1 MRRGLLLD
9 PADFYGKGRWKKMP
23 ITLSP
28 RLRRI
33 ADFVLP
39 GAVVADV
46 GTDHA
51 YIPICRLQSGVPA
64 HAVATD
70 INPGPLRNALR
81 DAERCG
87 VSECLTLTLCDGLAG
102 VDPDGVDTVIAA
114 GMGGETIQNIL
125 AAAPWS
131 WEKRLILQP
140 QTKFYELRRW
150 LRDHGL
156 RIADAALSYDAG
168 RLYLVWLVE
177 RGEGEID
184 DYPIDRAL
192 IEKRD
197 PLLRH
202 YLEEQIKRLLSQTQG
217 MARSDRADAETLRRL
232 QTELQTLQT
241 LYQEVKTWQA

>member
-1 MRRGLLLD
+1 
-9 PADFYGKGRWKKMP
+9 MP

-33 ADFVLP
+33 ADYVLP

-51 YIPICRLQSGVPA
+51 YIPLWLLQSGVSER
-64 HAVATD
+64 AVATD
-70 INPGPLRNALR
+70 IKPGPLRNAAR
-81 DAERCG
+81 DAERSG
-87 VSECLTLTLCDGLAG
+87 VSDRLTLMLCNGLAG
-102 VDPDGVDTVIAA
+102 VDPDSVDTVIAA

-140 QTKFYELRRW
+140 QTKLYELRRW
-150 LRDHGL
+150 LRAHGM

-177 RGEGEID
+177 KGEGEPGD
-184 DYPIDRAL
+184 FPIDRAL

-197 PLLRH
+197 PLLRP

-217 MARSDRADAETLRRL
+217 MARSAGADAETLCRL
-232 QTELQTLQT
+232 QTELGELQT
-241 LYQEVKTWQA
+241 LYQEVKTWQV

>member
-1 MRRGLLLD
+1 
-9 PADFYGKGRWKKMP
+9 MP

-33 ADFVLP
+33 ADFVLL

-51 YIPICRLQSGVPA
+51 YIPIWLLQSGVSA
-64 HAVATD
+64 RAVATD
-70 INPGPLRNALR
+70 IKPGPLRNALR

-87 VSECLTLTLCDGLAG
+87 VSERLTLTLCDGLTG

-177 RGEGEID
+177 KGEGEID

-197 PLLRH
+197 PLLRP

-232 QTELQTLQT
+232 QSELQTLQT